1 MNVIVIGS
9 GFAGLST
16 AATLANDGYNVT
28 LLEKNNDI
36 GGRARQFKHKGFL
49 FDMGPSWYWMPD
61 VFEKF
66 FNKFNKSVSDYYD
79 LIKLNPG
86 FQMIFDEFKTIQI
99 SSSFNEIKKLFEKIE
114 PGSSQS
120 LELFMKEA
128 EFKYKFSMEK
138 LIYNPGLSFFEFFNK
153 KQIEE
158 NEINLEL
165 KIFSNLIKDFE
176 LKLILNGK
184 NDIDDAI
191 ITIHPGA
198 GGTESQDWAEM
209 LYRMYSMWSESKDFK
224 FNVIDFQNGD
234 EAGIKDCTIEI
245 KGDYAYGLMQS
256 EVGVHRLVRISPFDS
271 NSRRHTSFASVSV
284 SPSISEEIDI
294 EINQKDLRIDTFR
307 SSGAGGQHVNKTD
320 SAIRITHLPSGIV
333 TQCQTQRS
341 QHKNKDQAMK
351 VLKSKLYQLET
362 EKQKQSKKE
371 LEGEKMDI
379 GWGSQ
384 IRSYVFHPYNMIKDH
399 RTKFEVGNVKSVMD
413 GNLDEFMY
421 SYLLD
426 KMEKNK

>member
-1 MNVIVIGS
+1 MKRIS
-9 GFAGLST
+9 F
-16 AATLANDGYNVT
+16 
-28 LLEKNNDI
+28 LEKDI
-36 GGRARQFKHKGFL
+36 HMKKSLIQKAE
-49 FDMGPSWYWMPD
+49 D
-61 VFEKF
+61 VE
-66 FNKFNKSVSDYYD
+66 V
-79 LIKLNPG
+79 L
-86 FQMIFDEFKTIQI
+86 
-99 SSSFNEIKKLFEKIE
+99 
-114 PGSSQS
+114 
-120 LELFMKEA
+120 
-128 EFKYKFSMEK
+128 
-138 LIYNPGLSFFEFFNK
+138 FEFFIK
-153 KQIEE
+153 KQIDES
-158 NEINLEL
+158 EINLE
-165 KIFSNLIKDFE
+165 INNFSSLIKDVE
-176 LKLILNGK
+176 LKLLLNGK
-184 NDIDDAI
+184 NDIDNAI
-191 ITIHPGA
+191 VTIHPGA

-209 LYRMYSMWSESKDFK
+209 LFRMYKMWSESKGFDY
-224 FNVIDFQNGD
+224 NVIDYQNGD

-256 EVGVHRLVRISPFDS
+256 ELGVHRLVRISPFDS

-320 SAIRITHLPSGIV
+320 SAIRITHIPSGIV

-351 VLKSKLYQLET
+351 VLKSKLYQLEI

-399 RTKFEVGNVKSVMD
+399 RTKFEVGNIKSIMD